1 MLQNIKVKNEISL
14 ITGSCGHLGKEF
26 ANSLAEIGYNLI
38 LTDKSKKDLVNLKKE
53 IEKKFKNKVYIK
65 ACNLSSYKSREKLI
79 RFIKIK
85 TNKLNLIV
93 NNAALTGIKEKSKFD
108 KKRPLKIQTIENF
121 EKHLQVNLTAAFH
134 LTKNLSDQLIKSKKG
149 KVINIGS
156 IYSLIAPKWE
166 IYNNQKMNNRAGYS
180 ASKGGLLQLTRW
192 FASYLGPKVR
202 VNMISPGGILRG
214 HNNKFKKK
222 YNSNTSLERMANL
235 NEINGTL
242 IYLATDLSSYV
253 TGQNI
258 IVDGGWTTL

>member
-108 KKRPLKIQTIENF
+108 KKRSLKIQTIENF

-134 LTKNLSDQLIKSKKG
+134 LTI
-149 KVINIGS
+149 
-156 IYSLIAPKWE
+156 
-166 IYNNQKMNNRAGYS
+166 
-180 ASKGGLLQLTRW
+180 
-192 FASYLGPKVR
+192 
-202 VNMISPGGILRG
+202 
-214 HNNKFKKK
+214 KFK
-222 YNSNTSLERMANL
+222 
-235 NEINGTL
+235 
-242 IYLATDLSSYV
+242 
-253 TGQNI
+253 
-258 IVDGGWTTL
+258 

>member
-108 KKRPLKIQTIENF
+108 KKRSER
-121 EKHLQVNLTAAFH
+121 
-134 LTKNLSDQLIKSKKG
+134 LILIVKK
-149 KVINIGS
+149 
-156 IYSLIAPKWE
+156 
-166 IYNNQKMNNRAGYS
+166 
-180 ASKGGLLQLTRW
+180 
-192 FASYLGPKVR
+192 
-202 VNMISPGGILRG
+202 
-214 HNNKFKKK
+214 
-222 YNSNTSLERMANL
+222 
-235 NEINGTL
+235 
-242 IYLATDLSSYV
+242 
-253 TGQNI
+253 
-258 IVDGGWTTL
+258 